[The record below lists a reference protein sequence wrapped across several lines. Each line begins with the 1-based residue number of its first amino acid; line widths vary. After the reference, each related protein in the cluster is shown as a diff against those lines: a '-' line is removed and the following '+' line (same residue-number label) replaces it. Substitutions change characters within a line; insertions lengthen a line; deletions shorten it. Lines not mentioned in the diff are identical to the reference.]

1 MSEELIYSIYI
12 YWAITVS
19 YYSFVLLLYTF
30 VCSFVAKYL
39 YLAPIVDS
47 VCESEADTL
56 QGNNECGVLGV
67 NGQYCSLHTES
78 QIGSQNALFISDHYL
93 YFQWWLGSQACLPK
107 YNKAKI

>member
-12 YWAITVS
+12 YRAITVS

-30 VCSFVAKYL
+30 VCSFLAKYL
-39 YLAPIVDS
+39 VAPIVDS

-67 NGQYCSLHTES
+67 NGQYSSLHTES
-78 QIGSQNALFISDHYL
+78 QIGSPNALFISDHYL
-93 YFQWWLGSQACLPK
+93 YFQ
-107 YNKAKI
+107 